1 MTKRTDPVKPVKLC
15 NGVTRYRFVVDV
27 GRDPV
32 TGKRK
37 QKTFTFD
44 TKREASEEYH
54 RIKHETALGT
64 YVRPSKVTVNEYL
77 DGWFEGVTRDLK
89 PGTVANYRDALK
101 PVRARLGDRPVQSI
115 TKADVEKLVTWMLT
129 SGRRRGGT
137 PGTGLSGRSARATLA
152 RFTAALTMA
161 QQEGVVVRNVAA
173 LVVPP
178 KHVPTEREPW
188 SADEVRQFLAVASA
202 DRLHAAWRLSLYG
215 LRRGEVLGLRWSE
228 DVDLDAGTIRIAETR
243 VMVDGKVVIGTP
255 KSRNGQRRLP
265 MDAELV
271 KALRAL
277 RAHQAAE
284 RLAAGSAYADS
295 GRVVVDELGGPIW
308 PEWYSDEFG
317 RVIRAAGVRRITLHD
332 SRHTTLT
339 LMEHAG
345 VPISIISRW
354 AGHYD
359 PSFTYSKY
367 VHAADEDLKTG
378 TEAIAG
384 LYN

>member
-1 MTKRTDPVKPVKLC
+1 
-15 NGVTRYRFVVDV
+15 
-27 GRDPV
+27 
-32 TGKRK
+32 
-37 QKTFTFD
+37 
-44 TKREASEEYH
+44 
-54 RIKHETALGT
+54 
-64 YVRPSKVTVNEYL
+64 
-77 DGWFEGVTRDLK
+77 
-89 PGTVANYRDALK
+89 
-101 PVRARLGDRPVQSI
+101 
-115 TKADVEKLVTWMLT
+115 
-129 SGRRRGGT
+129 
-137 PGTGLSGRSARATLA
+137 
-152 RFTAALTMA
+152 
-161 QQEGVVVRNVAA
+161 
-173 LVVPP
+173 
-178 KHVPTEREPW
+178 
-188 SADEVRQFLAVASA
+188 
-202 DRLHAAWRLSLYG
+202 
-215 LRRGEVLGLRWSE
+215 
-228 DVDLDAGTIRIAETR
+228 
-243 VMVDGKVVIGTP
+243 
-255 KSRNGQRRLP
+255 